1 MGAKLMIWG
10 VGDAF
15 GDGDV
20 LAALCGSWFV
30 EVSKGAGAGWVCK
43 EQGCCVSLAI
53 RTSETEP
60 IIVHGSYGCWAVQW
74 KKFGDGTLAGLEE
87 HMLRADACSILY
99 HQCRCIL

>member
-10 VGDAF
+10 VGDVF

-43 EQGCCVSLAI
+43 EQGCCVLTCHPPKRAWPNHRARLVWVPGGAIERLA
-53 RTSETEP
+53 S
-60 IIVHGSYGCWAVQW
+60 GA
-74 KKFGDGTLAGLEE
+74 FGWCRKMT
-87 HMLRADACSILY
+87 DACSV
-99 HQCRCIL
+99 CIS